1 MSHQHKP
8 VGWSPFK
15 IAYDAVLLATILLY
29 AACFLWLA
37 PHFQHVTQPLDDW
50 TLRIDAFGTCAL
62 LLLTLVLCIG
72 PLARLDPRF
81 LPLLYN
87 RRHLGVLTC
96 AVALTHVYVA
106 FDWYFTA
113 SPLDPYV
120 ALLSANTSFARL
132 HGFPFELFGL
142 GALLILLL
150 LASTSH
156 DFWLAFLGPAVWKAL
171 HMAIYAGY
179 VLVVLHVSL
188 GAMQD
193 AHNPLLGVV
202 LTMCMACV
210 IALHLAAMKRESATS
225 TSAAWINAGPLT
237 DIPEGRAIVV
247 HLDGAESVAI
257 FRHAGKLSAVS
268 NVCAHQNGPLG
279 EGRIVDGCITCPWHG
294 YQYRPEDGCA
304 PLPFT
309 EKLATYRIKL
319 ADGIVLLDP
328 RPNPPGTFVEPTKL
342 PHPPR
347 GAEGLGEVGV

>member
-1 MSHQHKP
+1 MPHQHKP
-8 VGWSPFK
+8 VGWNPFK
-15 IAYDAVLLATILLY
+15 IACDAVLFAAILLY
-29 AACFLWLA
+29 TACFIWLA
-37 PHFQHVTQPLDDW
+37 PRFQHVTQPSDDW
-50 TLRIDAFGTCAL
+50 TTRIDAFGTCAL

-72 PLARLDPRF
+72 PLARLDARF

-132 HGFPFELFGL
+132 HGFPFELFGV

-193 AHNPLLGVV
+193 APNPLLGVV
-202 LTMCMACV
+202 LTMCVTCV
-210 IALHLAAMKRESATS
+210 IGLHLAALKREP
-225 TSAAWINAGPLT
+225 AAARADAPWLIAARVA
-237 DIPEGRAIVV
+237 DIPEGRGFVV
-247 HLDGAESVAI
+247 HLPDAESVAI
-257 FRHAGKLSAVS
+257 FRHGDTLSATS

-304 PLPFT
+304 PPPFT
-309 EKLATYRIKL
+309 EKLATYRVKI

-328 RPNPPGTFVEPTKL
+328 RPNEPGTFVAPV
-342 PHPPR
+342 R
-347 GAEGLGEVGV
+347 VA